1 MVISCLDVYV
11 ILGCQLPIKLPL
23 QAAMRGMTLA
33 KMSVISTKN
42 HSHTECTIFQLV
54 SDPLGNYEKL

>member
-1 MVISCLDVYV
+1 M
-11 ILGCQLPIKLPL
+11 PIKLPL

>member
-23 QAAMRGMTLA
+23 QAAMRGMTLV
-33 KMSVISTKN
+33 KMSVISDKKSFTDRVYN
-42 HSHTECTIFQLV
+42 ISASVGPF
-54 SDPLGNYEKL
+54 G